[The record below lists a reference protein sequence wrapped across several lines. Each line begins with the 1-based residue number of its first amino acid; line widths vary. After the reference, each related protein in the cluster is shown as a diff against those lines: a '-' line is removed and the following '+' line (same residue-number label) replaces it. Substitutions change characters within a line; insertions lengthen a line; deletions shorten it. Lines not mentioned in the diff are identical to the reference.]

1 MNAVEVRAL
10 HVRYDRVE
18 ALTGVSFDLPEG
30 TALGIVGPN
39 GSGKSTLLKTVAGLL
54 LPSEGTVR
62 VEGMAAD
69 SRHDRLRA
77 ADRGRR
83 LEISGE
89 CARCRDDGAIPARR
103 TVRAL
108 FTGRS

>member
-1 MNAVEVRAL
+1 MNAVEVRDL

-62 VEGMAAD
+62 VEGMAP
-69 SRHDRLRA
+69 
-77 ADRGRR
+77 RR
-83 LEISGE
+83 LT
-89 CARCRDDGAIPARR
+89 ARR
-103 TVRAL
+103 RARKISKENGLVR
-108 FTGRS
+108 